1 MKRFIILLI
10 IAGIAG
16 FTTQAFG
23 AVSADEV
30 VNRVQENAATDKPL
44 RVNFQQVFEWKM
56 TGKTEKIDG
65 EMLLE
70 GLNKFRITTPGQ
82 TVVSNGKTMWTYSRV
97 ENQVL
102 VDNVHKDA
110 QSLMPRDIL
119 FSYKNDY
126 TASIIQRDAKLNGA
140 PALVLRLVPKDKDQY
155 FQETKVWV
163 NTNSW
168 EPLQVQFVD
177 INNNETTYVINS
189 ITQDTSITDTTFQFK
204 PEASTEVI
212 DVR

>member
-1 MKRFIILLI
+1 MKRFILLLLMVGSSHL
-10 IAGIAG
+10 AL
-16 FTTQAFG
+16 G
-23 AVSADEV
+23 AISADQV
-30 VNRVQENAATDKPL
+30 VDKVQQNATTDQPL
-44 RVNFQQVFEWKM
+44 RVEFQQVFEWKL
-56 TGKTEKIDG
+56 TGKTETIDG
-65 EMLLE
+65 QMLLE
-70 GLNKFRITTPGQ
+70 GLDKFRITTPDQ

-126 TASIIQRDAKLNGA
+126 TATITQQNTEVNGK
-140 PALVLRLVPKDKDQY
+140 PALVLRLVPKDQDQY

-189 ITQDTSITDTTFQFK
+189 IQQDQTINDTAFQFE
-204 PEASTEVI
+204 PEAGTDVI

>member
-1 MKRFIILLI
+1 MKRFLILLI
-10 IAGIAG
+10 IAGISGLGA
-16 FTTQAFG
+16 QAFG
-23 AVSADEV
+23 AISANEV
-30 VNRVQENAATDKPL
+30 VNKVQQNAVTNKPL
-44 RVNFQQVFEWKM
+44 RVEFQQVFEWKL

-70 GLNKFRITTPGQ
+70 GLDKFRITTPDQ
-82 TVVSNGKTMWTYSRV
+82 TVVSNGKTMWTYSKV

-126 TASIIQRDAKLNGA
+126 TATIIQRNVKINGA
-140 PALVLRLVPKDKDQY
+140 PALILRLVPKDKDQY

-163 NTNSW
+163 NTNTW

-189 ITQDTSITDTTFQFK
+189 ITEDTSITDTAFQFK
-204 PEASTEVI
+204 PEASTDVI